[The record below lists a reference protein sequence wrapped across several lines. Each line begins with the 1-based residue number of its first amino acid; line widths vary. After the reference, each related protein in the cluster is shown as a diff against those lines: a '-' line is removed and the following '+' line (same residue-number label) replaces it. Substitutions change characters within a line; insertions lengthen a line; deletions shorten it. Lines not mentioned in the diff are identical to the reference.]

1 MRYIMQRH
9 CRRRTESLAIVAVAA
24 VFGTRC
30 GASAEVV
37 NDNMMI
43 AMGQRID
50 RIMVAA
56 ADTVSRSTPSSHTMV
71 IALTIGVLV
80 ALVLL
85 VIAFACGFYVGA
97 STRGGVQTTILTGA
111 RGDVM
116 PLRVRQNDPSP
127 SRKEIAAVQ
136 QYQNAVSN
144 DDVFP
149 LRSASAGLGER
160 TTRRQQR
167 PPLDAELNFYD
178 VSEPRKG
185 GGKLNE

>member
-1 MRYIMQRH
+1 MLL
-9 CRRRTESLAIVAVAA
+9 LAVV
-24 VFGTRC
+24 VG
-30 GASAEVV
+30 GGVSAEVV

-50 RIMVAA
+50 HIVAA
-56 ADTVSRSTPSSHTMV
+56 AAADSVSRSSPSSHSFV

-80 ALVLL
+80 SLILL

-97 STRGGVQTTILTGA
+97 STRGGVNTTVLTGA

-127 SRKEIAAVQ
+127 SRKEITAVQ
-136 QYQNAVSN
+136 QQQNAVGN

-149 LRSASAGLGER
+149 LRTTTPTVLSEKSA
-160 TTRRQQR
+160 TRRQR

-178 VSEPRKG
+178 VSESRKG